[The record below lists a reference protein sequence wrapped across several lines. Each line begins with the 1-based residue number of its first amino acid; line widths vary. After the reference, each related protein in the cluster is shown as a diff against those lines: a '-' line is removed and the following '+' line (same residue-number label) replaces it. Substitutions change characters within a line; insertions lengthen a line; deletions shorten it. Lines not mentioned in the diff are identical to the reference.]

1 MTKKQH
7 TSKGQPITD
16 EQIEKLAAEAEA
28 GYDIEKLRRRGG
40 RKLLGSAAARVVPS
54 GSTPN

>member
-28 GYDIEKLRRRGG
+28 GYDSEKLRRRGAANP
-40 RKLLGSAAARVVPS
+40 SAAPQPASSPS